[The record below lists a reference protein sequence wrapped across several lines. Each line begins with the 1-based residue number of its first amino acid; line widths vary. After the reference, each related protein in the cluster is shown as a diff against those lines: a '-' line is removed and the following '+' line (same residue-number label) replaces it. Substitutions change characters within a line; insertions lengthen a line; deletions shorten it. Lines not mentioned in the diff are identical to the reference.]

1 MHYLSLSTD
10 GRTDGRKDGRTDGRT
25 DGITDGITDEQ
36 IRPSIIIDKSMT
48 RRKQTVTMIKMNT
61 EHRYQKEQIKIRI
74 EGKKLSSQD
83 YIKIQMNMS
92 SM

>member
-1 MHYLSLSTD
+1 
-10 GRTDGRKDGRTDGRT
+10 
-25 DGITDGITDEQ
+25 
-36 IRPSIIIDKSMT
+36 MT
-48 RRKQTVTMIKMNT
+48 RRKKIVTMIKMNT

-74 EGKKLSSQD
+74 EGKKQSSQV